1 MEGRTGSGM
10 VVSKEQNRTGVNK
23 PGIKIL
29 WIGVAMKA
37 VAKRGRQ
44 TWDRVLGN
52 EVLWKTPPLFPQ
64 PPTPPQ
70 RPEPPARH
78 ARPAQPSRPAPQN
91 SKTSRE
97 ERSKARNNREQL
109 KNGKRHDLGRRWRA
123 EKEHA
128 DVNIITFGA
137 HCGGGKKGWADGDT
151 GQWNYP
157 ICLLFATFSICRPL
171 KQPANWGRS

>member
-52 EVLWKTPPLFPQ
+52 EVLWKTPSPL
-64 PPTPPQ
+64 PPTTNPTPT
-70 RPEPPARH
+70 ARTP
-78 ARPAQPSRPAPQN
+78 RPSRTPRSTVTPRP
-91 SKTSRE
+91 SK
-97 ERSKARNNREQL
+97 
-109 KNGKRHDLGRRWRA
+109 
-123 EKEHA
+123 
-128 DVNIITFGA
+128 
-137 HCGGGKKGWADGDT
+137 
-151 GQWNYP
+151 
-157 ICLLFATFSICRPL
+157 
-171 KQPANWGRS
+171 